1 MPGSL
6 VQEEKRLDV
15 AAEPQEKVGESEA
28 EESGGECA
36 GEAAAAAAGGQGAA
50 AAAKKKKKKKKKSAA
65 AAAAAA
71 AKTLGFEP
79 AQDNSALRC
88 LGSWPERKPSQQTVP
103 PTKTMQQLF
112 PAGDF
117 PKGEVQLYASPPH
130 DAEAREAERFDSVNL
145 EALREAAEC
154 HRQVRRYAQSLVKP
168 GISLTYLCEEI
179 EKKTETLIAAKGLER
194 GKGFPTGCS
203 LNECA
208 AHYTP
213 NPGEDRILGKG
224 DICKLDFGVQVSGR
238 IIDCAF
244 SIAFDP
250 KFDPLIQATQE
261 ATNVGLRAAG
271 VDARLSEI
279 GGLIEETIS
288 SFEFINENQTL
299 KIKPVKNLTGHSIAP
314 YRIHAGKSVPIVKAP
329 AHSVSFLNIMEEG
342 EVYAIETFAS
352 TGKGFVSEEGDCSH
366 FMKRFDAGF
375 VPLRLKTTKELLKL
389 IDDNF
394 GTLAF
399 CRRWLSSLGAANHQM
414 ALQQLVKANVIIPYP
429 PLSDV
434 FGAFTSQMEHTVF
447 LGSSSK
453 EVLSRGPD
461 F

>member
-224 DICKLDFGVQVSGR
+224 R
-238 IIDCAF
+238 
-244 SIAFDP
+244 
-250 KFDPLIQATQE
+250 
-261 ATNVGLRAAG
+261 
-271 VDARLSEI
+271 

-389 IDDNF
+389 IDDVSQ
-394 GTLAF
+394 TLNPKPSTAQ
-399 CRRWLSSLGAANHQM
+399 NHQKTPQTRRES
-414 ALQQLVKANVIIPYP
+414 APN
-429 PLSDV
+429 
-434 FGAFTSQMEHTVF
+434 
-447 LGSSSK
+447 SK
-453 EVLSRGPD
+453 P
-461 F
+461 